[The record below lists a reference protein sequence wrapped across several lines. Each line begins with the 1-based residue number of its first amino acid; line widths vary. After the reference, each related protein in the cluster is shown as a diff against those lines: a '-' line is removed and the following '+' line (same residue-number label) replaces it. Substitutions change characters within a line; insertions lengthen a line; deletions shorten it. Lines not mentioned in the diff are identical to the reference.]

1 MADEHHKR
9 PPWDEYFMGITV
21 EVAKRSTCLPVR
33 VRTQT
38 GDRARVGAIIVK
50 DKRILT
56 TGYKG

>member
-21 EVAKRSTCLPVR
+21 EVARRSTC
-33 VRTQT
+33 
-38 GDRARVGAIIVK
+38 DRARVGAIIVK